1 MKKTFL
7 LLLIMFSFSFSITF
21 IGIQQSRIDS
31 DVSVGLG
38 LNISTLGTELSDG
51 TAVCSGLTLD
61 ALTYFN
67 GNYSNLQNIMVP
79 CPTFGCGPRP
89 SVGNDVQ
96 PFSILL
102 VNKTDYL
109 NNVSYYFNTQYY
121 QYGTGPN
128 PFAIFNSTGMYYN
141 PGQPKGDASF
151 KHGMFCYGNFS
162 IIDNGTVLNSFDLNN
177 SIAYSLTPPLSKSLS
192 FISTLQN
199 CSIFVRTWE
208 TDGPM
213 KDSTYTS
220 TTFSPIR
227 KEIKLAVYNGPNLT
241 LTPVQSDYTV
251 TPGGSVTFRFKL
263 NNSGDMNATVSNV
276 YISNGF
282 IVNSFS
288 PSTINAGQSVD
299 FAVTVT
305 APNALPGTIVS
316 PTISFDFNS
325 TVPVV
330 GTCGSASVS
339 SVNVGSVLIG
349 DINPISVRIY
359 SSPSGFFNEGTTFI
373 PSKMNVTA
381 RIWREDPVNYLIS
394 EVKTNISIY
403 YFNTTL
409 KIWRLKFNITDISG
423 STGSSSENGRNM
435 VWWNNSDGVF
445 INLNETISSSPPFN
459 YVPGVYKV
467 EIRSYDDA
475 ATRGSKLQT
484 NSAYFVIFNLP
495 GCARK
500 V

>member
-1 MKKTFL
+1 MKKIFL
-7 LLLIMFSFSFSITF
+7 LLLIIFSFSFSITF
-21 IGIQQSRIDS
+21 VGIQQSRIDS
-31 DVSVGLG
+31 DIFVDLG
-38 LNISTLGTELSDG
+38 LNVSTSGIELING

-61 ALTYFN
+61 VSTYMN

-89 SVGNDVQ
+89 SVGNDIQ
-96 PFSILL
+96 PFSILI

-109 NNVSYYFNTQYY
+109 NNVSYYYNTQYY

-128 PFAIFNSTGMYYN
+128 PFATFNSTGTYYN

-162 IIDNGTVLNSFDLNN
+162 IIDNGVVLNSFQLNS
-177 SIAYSLTPPLSKSLS
+177 SITHSLIPPLSKNLS
-192 FISTLQN
+192 FITILQN

-220 TTFSPIR
+220 NTFSPIK
-227 KEIKLAVYNGPNLT
+227 KEITFAIYNGPNLII
-241 LTPVQSDYTV
+241 TPIQSDYTV
-251 TPGGSVTFRFKL
+251 TPGGTVTFRFKL
-263 NNSGDMNATVSNV
+263 NNSGDMNATISNLS
-276 YISNGF
+276 ISNGF
-282 IVNSFS
+282 TVNSFS
-288 PSTINAGQSVD
+288 PSTINAGQIID
-299 FAVTVT
+299 FIVTAT

-325 TVPVV
+325 TIPVV
-330 GTCGSASVS
+330 GTCGSS
-339 SVNVGSVLIG
+339 SISSFNVGSVLIG
-349 DINPISVRIY
+349 DINPIDVRVYIT
-359 SSPSGFFNEGTTFI
+359 PSGFFNEGSTFI

-381 RIWREDPVNYLIS
+381 RIWREDPLNYLIS

-409 KIWRLKFNITDISG
+409 RSWRLKLNIADISG
-423 STGSSSENGRNM
+423 SSGSYSINERN
-435 VWWNNSDGVF
+435 VRWWNNSDGIF
-445 INLNETISSSPPFN
+445 INLNETISSSSPFS

-475 ATRGSKLQT
+475 ATRGSKIQT
-484 NSAYFVIFNLP
+484 DSRYFVIFNLP